1 MSLVNPIKVARL
13 LMLLMLIPIISI
25 GTVLYQS
32 YSNVE
37 YIKTMHENLG
47 SELKNYGWLS
57 IYSVIR
63 STESLS
69 RLQAESVKREIEIRL
84 LKEYDGNMD
93 KLKEDLS
100 GKEDNKAYQIING
113 VIYNKYIIQRNE
125 DNRMWVATQ
134 NGIIADHGIESS
146 NKSDRSWNSEIRSS
160 IDSEMMK
167 DAITRL
173 LNQNTAEP
181 ILIRIHGDPGTVY
194 GYGMEPNSTFLKEQY
209 EKDGMMALRSYDMLV
224 PAYITDTG
232 DIFGVPDVTYNGM
245 RNQNDKLIIV
255 QQFNLYSAVDHY
267 SDMTLF
273 HKRML
278 DMNDQ
283 NMHND
288 LNNLLLRTIITC
300 VIMTLAFIALL
311 ASTVVCIKWGKKN
324 ERNKGTDSNTR
335 CS

>member
-57 IYSVIR
+57 IYSIIR

-146 NKSDRSWNSEIRSS
+146 NKSDRSWDSEIRTS

-181 ILIRIHGDPGTVY
+181 ILIRIHGDPGKIYEY
-194 GYGMEPNSTFLKEQY
+194 GTEPNSTFLKDQY

-255 QQFNLYSAVDHY
+255 QQFNLYSAVDHFGE
-267 SDMTLF
+267 MTLF
-273 HKRML
+273 HQRIL
-278 DMNDQ
+278 NANDQ
-283 NMHND
+283 NMRND

-311 ASTVVCIKWGKKN
+311 ASALVCLKWGKKN
-324 ERNKGTDSNTR
+324 ERNKRTDRNP
-335 CS
+335 